1 MSKPRAAGIPY
12 LHLKSITFHP
22 FSEAQGFPFNLP
34 LVQSLKELAFTT
46 PVTFFVGENGTGK
59 STLLEA
65 IACAVDAVTVG
76 SESLRTDKTLV
87 DVRRLAQALKLAWG
101 KRTHRG
107 FFLRAEDFFG
117 YARQLN
123 QVRADLERDLKA
135 VDEDYRGRSNFAVL
149 QAKLPYQR
157 ELGDLQQRYGD
168 GLDQRSHGESF
179 LALFQNRFVPDGLYL
194 LDEPEAPLSPLRQMA
209 FLAMLKEM
217 VEQNGQFIIATHS
230 PIILAFPG
238 ATILSFDKL
247 PIQAVA
253 YADLEHVNLTKAF
266 LNNPEA
272 FLHRL

>member
-1 MSKPRAAGIPY
+1 MPKPLAASTPH

-22 FSEAQGFPFNLP
+22 FSEAQGFPFNLA
-34 LVQSLKELAFTT
+34 LVQALEKLEFTA

-76 SESLRTDKTLV
+76 SESLRTDKSLA

-117 YARQLN
+117 YAKQMN
-123 QVRADLERDLKA
+123 QVKADLEKDLSA
-135 VDEDYRGRSNFAVL
+135 VDEEYRGRSNLAISL
-149 QAKLPYQR
+149 AKLPYQR
-157 ELGDLQQRYGD
+157 ELGDMQQRYGD

-194 LDEPEAPLSPLRQMA
+194 LDEPEAPLSPLRQLA

-217 VEQNGQFIIATHS
+217 VGQNGQFIIATHS
-230 PIILAFPG
+230 PLILAFPG

-253 YADLEHVNLTKAF
+253 YEDLEHVNLTKAF
-266 LNNPEA
+266 LNDPEA

>member
-1 MSKPRAAGIPY
+1 MSKPRPPSLPY
-12 LHLKSITFHP
+12 LHLKSISFRP
-22 FSEAQGFPFNLP
+22 FTEAQGFPFNLP
-34 LVQSLKELAFTT
+34 LVQSLKELVFTT

-76 SESLRTDKTLV
+76 SESLRTDKTLA

-117 YARQLN
+117 YARQMN
-123 QVRADLERDLKA
+123 QVRADLEKDLKA
-135 VDEDYRGRSNFAVL
+135 VDEDYRGRSTFAIL
-149 QAKLPYQR
+149 QARQPYQR
-157 ELGDLQQRYGD
+157 ELGDLQQRYGE

-179 LALFQNRFVPDGLYL
+179 LALFQSRFVPDGLYL

-266 LNNPEA
+266 LNDPEA

>member
-1 MSKPRAAGIPY
+1 MPKEQTASTPA
-12 LHLKSITFHP
+12 LHLKSISYHP
-22 FSEAQGFPFNLP
+22 FSEARDFPFNLP
-34 LVQSLKELAFTT
+34 LVQSLDMVEFST
-46 PVTFFVGENGTGK
+46 PVTLFVGENGTGK

-76 SESLRTDKTLV
+76 SESLRTDKSLAE
-87 DVRRLAQALKLAWG
+87 VRRLAQALKLAWG

-117 YARQLN
+117 YARQMSK
-123 QVRADLERDLKA
+123 AKAELEQDLKA
-135 VDEDYRGRSNFAVL
+135 VDEEYQGRSDYAVSL
-149 QAKLPYQR
+149 AKMPYQR
-157 ELGDLQQRYGD
+157 ELGDMQRRYGE

-194 LDEPEAPLSPLRQMA
+194 LDEPEAPLSPLRQLA

-217 VEQNGQFIIATHS
+217 VDQNGQFIIATHS

-247 PIQAVA
+247 PIQSVK
-253 YADLEHVNLTKAF
+253 YAELEHVNLTKAF
-266 LNNPEA
+266 LNDPGA
-272 FLHRL
+272 FLYRL